1 MEFKFDL
8 REIIQQLESTRGE
21 QAINVYI
28 RDQNIVETILSR
40 YLGMSY
46 EEFEYEFY
54 YFRKPCLKIT
64 FQLADQNVLEMLISA
79 HDDVLKI
86 DEAIEI
92 LTIKYRKKERQ

>member
-8 REIIQQLESTRGE
+8 GEIVQQLENAGGE
-21 QAINVYI
+21 QVINVYL
-28 RDQNIVETILSR
+28 RNREIVETILSR

-54 YFRKPCLKIT
+54 YFKKPCLKIS
-64 FQLADQNVLEMLISA
+64 FQLNDPNTLEMSILA

-86 DEAIEI
+86 DEGIEA
-92 LTIKYRKKERQ
+92 LTIKYRKKE